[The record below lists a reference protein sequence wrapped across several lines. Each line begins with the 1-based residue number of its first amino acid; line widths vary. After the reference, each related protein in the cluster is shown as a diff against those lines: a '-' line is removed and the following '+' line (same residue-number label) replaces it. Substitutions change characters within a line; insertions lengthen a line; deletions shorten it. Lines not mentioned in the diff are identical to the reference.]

1 MRVFHG
7 SYVAI
12 EEVNLELAKSG
23 KDFGRGFY
31 VTKFRSQAE
40 YWSKRKGKEE
50 GTEGVVTEFDFHGCA
65 YIEEELKVLRFDDY
79 SEKWF
84 DFIMLNR
91 ANEQKEQAHDY
102 DIVEGP
108 VADDAV
114 TRRISD
120 YLRGDI
126 SREQFLQELKFKKPT
141 HQICFCTVQA
151 LLMLTFVNDGAD
163 GKIIH
168 TDDDVVET
176 LMENFGWTEEQATYK
191 YYLSETY
198 TKFADESTGL
208 YQKPW
213 NEIYEL
219 LLQELNLKK

>member
-7 SYVAI
+7 SYTAI
-12 EEVNLELAKSG
+12 DKINLSKCQP
-23 KDFGRGFY
+23 KRDFGQGFY
-31 VTKFRSQAE
+31 VTKIRSQAE
-40 YWSKRKGKEE
+40 YWAKRKDRK
-50 GTEGVVTEFDFHGCA
+50 TKGVVTEFDFHEYA
-65 YIEEELKVLRFDDY
+65 YRYEKLKLLRFDGY
-79 SEKWF
+79 SEEWL

-114 TRRISD
+114 TRRIFE
-120 YLRGDI
+120 YLREDLTK
-126 SREQFLQELKFKKPT
+126 RQFLEELKFKKPT

-151 LLMLTFVNDGAD
+151 LLMLTFINDGVD
-163 GKIIH
+163 GEIIY

-176 LMENFGWTEEQATYK
+176 LMEEFGWTEEQATDK
-191 YYLSETY
+191 YYLSETHA
-198 TKFADESTGL
+198 KFVDESTGL

-213 NEIYEL
+213 REIYEL
-219 LLQELNLKK
+219 FLQELNLIK